1 MIKETGKFV
10 TTVLLVA
17 IFLLGVIIIF
27 TKPDA
32 MTVYL
37 SLVGVTLVPMLVIM
51 GGVAG
56 TSIAKII
63 KGECKIED
71 VKEEVK

>member
-1 MIKETGKFV
+1 
-10 TTVLLVA
+10 
-17 IFLLGVIIIF
+17 
-27 TKPDA
+27 
-32 MTVYL
+32 
-37 SLVGVTLVPMLVIM
+37 MLVIM